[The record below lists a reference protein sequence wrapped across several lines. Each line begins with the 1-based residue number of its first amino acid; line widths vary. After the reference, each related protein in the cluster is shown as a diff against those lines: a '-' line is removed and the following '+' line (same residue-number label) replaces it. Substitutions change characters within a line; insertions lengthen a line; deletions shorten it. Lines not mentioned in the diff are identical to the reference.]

1 MRNMQEKANRL
12 IHEKSPY
19 LLQHAYNPVNWYPW
33 GNEAF
38 ETARKEDKPI
48 FLSIGYSTC
57 HWCHVME
64 RESFEDAEVA
74 ERLNR
79 DFVCIKVDRE
89 ERPDVDAVYM
99 EVCQALTGSGG
110 WPLTIFMTPE
120 QEPFFAGTYFPKNS
134 RFGSIGLMD
143 LLGSVAQQW
152 RDRREKIVRSGK
164 EITEAIRG
172 GAEKKTGQPSKQ
184 LIHDAEKQLS
194 DHFDSRNGG
203 FGTSPKFPTPQ
214 NLFFLLR
221 FAVLENKERALSMV
235 EKTLRQ
241 MYRGG
246 IFDHIGYGFS
256 RYSTDAEWL
265 VPHFEKMLYDNAL
278 LTMAYLEAYQ
288 ITGTDF
294 YKMVAVKVMD
304 YILREMTDIGGGFYC
319 AQDADSEGE
328 EGKYY
333 VFTPGEI
340 LSLLGKEDGEAF
352 NRTFHITEDGNF
364 EGKSIPNLMGR
375 EDDQSMEERIARLL
389 PRVYQYRKERTE
401 LRVDDKILTSWNA
414 LMIAA
419 LAKAYRI
426 LGDSQYLDAA
436 EKAMRFL
443 TDHLMNEDGGLR
455 VRWRDGEAAGVGGL
469 DDYAFS
475 VWALLNLYD
484 ATFDVHYLELAAALN
499 REMINRFY
507 DQENGGFFLSDKEAE
522 PLIRRPKETY
532 DGAIPSGNS
541 VAASCMLKLFALTGD
556 TKLRETAEEQLA
568 FLAAAAQEY
577 PAGYCFA
584 LLAMMSALYPSKEIV
599 CVVKDK
605 AEMEPLKALLRKKF
619 LFNTAVLVKNAE
631 NAQRLE
637 KVAEFTKAYAPD
649 KEKSAYF
656 VCENNV
662 CAPPVYTLEEL
673 EKLL

>member
-1 MRNMQEKANRL
+1 MNKNRIPNRL
-12 IHEKSPY
+12 IGEKSPY
-19 LLQHAYNPVNWYPW
+19 LLQHAYNPVNWFPW
-33 GNEAF
+33 GKEAF
-38 ETARKEDKPI
+38 EVAKREDKPI

-89 ERPDVDAVYM
+89 ERPGVDAVYM

-110 WPLTIFMTPE
+110 WPLTILMTPE
-120 QEPFFAGTYFPKNS
+120 QQPFFAGTYFPK
-134 RFGSIGLMD
+134 RGWFGTVGLME
-143 LLGSVAQQW
+143 LLDSAAQQW
-152 RDRREKIVRSGK
+152 RENRGKIVRSGK
-164 EITEAIRG
+164 EITDAIRERE
-172 GAEKKTGQPSKQ
+172 EKRTGQPSKQ
-184 LIHDAEKQLS
+184 MIHRAKQQLTQS
-194 DHFDSRNGG
+194 FDTRNGG
-203 FGTSPKFPTPQ
+203 FGRSPKFPSPQ
-214 NLFFLLR
+214 NLLFLLR
-221 FAVLENKERALSMV
+221 FAVLESDEQALSMV

-256 RYSTDAEWL
+256 RYSTDEKWL

-278 LTMAYLEAYQ
+278 LTMAYLETYQ
-288 ITGTDF
+288 ITGIGF

-304 YILREMTDIGGGFYC
+304 YVLREMTDIGGGFYS
-319 AQDADSEGE
+319 AQDADSEGV

-333 VFTPGEI
+333 VFTPGEV
-340 LSLLGKEDGEAF
+340 LALLGEEDGQAF
-352 NRTFHITEDGNF
+352 NRTFHITEEGNF
-364 EGKSIPNLMGR
+364 EGKSIPNLLGQ
-375 EDDQSMEERIARLL
+375 EDDQAEERIASLL

-419 LAKAYRI
+419 FAKAYRI

-443 TDHLMNEDGGLR
+443 TDHLMDEDGNLL
-455 VRWRDGEAAGVGGL
+455 VRWRDGEAAGTGGL

-475 VWALLNLYD
+475 VWALLNLYE
-484 ATFDVHYLELAAALN
+484 ATFDVRYLKLAVDLN
-499 REMINRFY
+499 QKMTDRFY
-507 DQENGGFFLSDKEAE
+507 DQKNGGFFLSANEAE
-522 PLIRRPKETY
+522 PLIHRPKETY

-541 VAASCMLKLFALTGD
+541 VAGAGLLKLFALTGD
-556 TKLRETAEEQLA
+556 TKLREAAEEQLQ
-568 FLAAAAQEY
+568 FLAAAAQDY

-599 CVVKDK
+599 CVMRDK

-619 LFNTAVLVKNAE
+619 LFNTAILVKNAE
-631 NAQRLE
+631 NAEQLE
-637 KVAEFTKAYAPD
+637 QVAPFTKAYAPD